1 MVKQAGAIVNLPHP
15 FPADFYRW
23 EIETKCEQFAL
34 CLTCRAATLIMQE
47 KEPFRPRGRERGVP
61 MFSIGNDR
69 VALVT
74 DSSCDLSDEQL
85 AAFDIR
91 LVSLR
96 VTASKGEFRDRL
108 EISHDQLYALLKEEL
123 PKTSLPLPEDVSA
136 LYRQLQEEGCTRVL
150 HLSLSAGL
158 SGTYNMVRIL
168 AEDCTGLRVDVVDTR
183 TLSCGLG
190 LLVLE
195 AAECLQRG
203 MPVED
208 VIDRVEHLRA
218 TQLGAFLIRTLE
230 FLRKGG
236 RIGLVEGVVG
246 SLLQLKPVIFVN
258 DDGVYQTLSKARGFN
273 NALNGMCEEFFRR
286 YDGCRVRL
294 AIVHG
299 AAYEDAVKLRDKFCE
314 RLDVVSSFISP
325 VSPALAIHTGP
336 GLLGAIVQ
344 YAD

>member
-1 MVKQAGAIVNLPHP
+1 
-15 FPADFYRW
+15 
-23 EIETKCEQFAL
+23 
-34 CLTCRAATLIMQE
+34 
-47 KEPFRPRGRERGVP
+47 
-61 MFSIGNDR
+61 MFMIGDDR

-74 DSSCDLSDEQL
+74 DTSCDLTEEQL
-85 AAFDIR
+85 QAYDIR

-96 VTASKGEFRDRL
+96 VATSEGEFRDRL
-108 EISHDQLYALLKEEL
+108 EIDHDTLYDLLKREL

-136 LYRQLQEEGCTRVL
+136 LYRQLKAEGCTRVV
-150 HLSLSAGL
+150 HMTISSNL
-158 SGTYNMVRIL
+158 SGTYNMVRLI
-168 AEDCTGLRVDVVDTR
+168 AEETEGLQVDVVDTR

-195 AAECLQRG
+195 AAESLAKG
-203 MPVED
+203 MSVED
-208 VIDRVEHLRA
+208 TLARVEHLRA
-218 TQLGAFLIRTLE
+218 TQLGAFVIRTLE

-246 SLLQLKPVIFVN
+246 SLLQIKPVIYVN
-258 DDGVYQTLSKARGFN
+258 DDGVYNTLVKARGFT
-273 NALNGMCEEFFRR
+273 NALSAMNDECFKRFQGRK
-286 YDGCRVRL
+286 VRI

-299 AAYEDAVKLRDKFCE
+299 AAYEEAVKLRDRFLEK
-314 RLDVVSSFISP
+314 LDVVSSFISP

>member
-1 MVKQAGAIVNLPHP
+1 
-15 FPADFYRW
+15 
-23 EIETKCEQFAL
+23 
-34 CLTCRAATLIMQE
+34 
-47 KEPFRPRGRERGVP
+47 
-61 MFSIGNDR
+61 MFMIGDDR

-74 DSSCDLSDEQL
+74 DTSCDLSEEQL
-85 AAFDIR
+85 QAYDIR

-96 VTASKGEFRDRL
+96 VATSEGEFRDRL
-108 EISHDQLYALLKEEL
+108 EIDQDILYDLLKREL

-136 LYRQLQEEGCTRVL
+136 LYRQLKAEGCTRVV
-150 HLSLSAGL
+150 HMTISSNL
-158 SGTYNMVRIL
+158 SGTYNMVRLI
-168 AEDCTGLRVDVVDTR
+168 AEETEGLQVDVVDTR

-195 AAECLQRG
+195 AAESLAKG
-203 MPVED
+203 MSVED
-208 VIDRVEHLRA
+208 TLARVEHLRA
-218 TQLGAFLIRTLE
+218 TQLGAFVIRTLE

-246 SLLQLKPVIFVN
+246 SLLQIKPVIYVN
-258 DDGVYQTLSKARGFN
+258 DDGVYNTLVKARGFS
-273 NALNGMCEEFFRR
+273 NALSAMNDECFKRFQGRK
-286 YDGCRVRL
+286 VRI

-299 AAYEDAVKLRDKFCE
+299 AAYEEAVKLRDRFLEK
-314 RLDVVSSFISP
+314 LDVVSSFISP

>member
-1 MVKQAGAIVNLPHP
+1 
-15 FPADFYRW
+15 
-23 EIETKCEQFAL
+23 
-34 CLTCRAATLIMQE
+34 
-47 KEPFRPRGRERGVP
+47 

-74 DSSCDLSDEQL
+74 DTSCDLSEEQL
-85 AAFDIR
+85 QAYDIR

-96 VTASKGEFRDRL
+96 VATSEGEFRDRL
-108 EISHDQLYALLKEEL
+108 EIDQDTLYSLLKREL

-136 LYRQLQEEGCTRVL
+136 LYRQLKEEGCTRVV
-150 HLSLSAGL
+150 HMTISSNL
-158 SGTYNMVRIL
+158 SGTYNMVRLI
-168 AEDCTGLRVDVVDTR
+168 AEETEGMQVDVVDTR

-195 AAECLQRG
+195 AAESLAKG
-203 MPVED
+203 MSVED
-208 VIDRVEHLRA
+208 TLARVEHLRS
-218 TQLGAFLIRTLE
+218 TQLGAFVIRTLE

-246 SLLQLKPVIFVN
+246 SLLQIKPVIYVN
-258 DDGVYQTLSKARGFN
+258 DDGVYNTLVKARGFT
-273 NALNGMCEEFFRR
+273 NALNAMSDECFKRFQGRK
-286 YDGCRVRL
+286 VRI

-299 AAYEDAVKLRDKFCE
+299 AAYEEAVKLRDRFLEK
-314 RLDVVSSFISP
+314 LDVVSSFISP

>member
-1 MVKQAGAIVNLPHP
+1 M
-15 FPADFYRW
+15 
-23 EIETKCEQFAL
+23 
-34 CLTCRAATLIMQE
+34 
-47 KEPFRPRGRERGVP
+47 
-61 MFSIGNDR
+61 IGDDR

-74 DSSCDLSDEQL
+74 DSSCDLSAEQL
-85 AAFDIR
+85 KAYGIR

-96 VTASKGEFRDRL
+96 VATSEGEFRDRL
-108 EISHDQLYALLKEEL
+108 EIDQDTLYSLLKREL

-136 LYRQLQEEGCTRVL
+136 LYRQLKEEGCTRVV
-150 HLSLSAGL
+150 HMTISSNL
-158 SGTYNMVRIL
+158 SGTYNMVRLI
-168 AEDCTGLRVDVVDTR
+168 AEETEGMQVDVVDTR

-195 AAECLQRG
+195 AAESLAKG
-203 MPVED
+203 MSVED
-208 VIDRVEHLRA
+208 TLARVEHLRS
-218 TQLGAFLIRTLE
+218 TQLGAFVIRTLE

-246 SLLQLKPVIFVN
+246 SLLQIKPVIYVN
-258 DDGVYQTLSKARGFN
+258 DDGVYNTLVKARGFT
-273 NALNGMCEEFFRR
+273 NALNAMSDECFKRFQGRK
-286 YDGCRVRL
+286 VRI

-299 AAYEDAVKLRDKFCE
+299 AAYEEAVKLRDRFLEK
-314 RLDVVSSFISP
+314 LDVVSSFISP

>member
-1 MVKQAGAIVNLPHP
+1 M
-15 FPADFYRW
+15 
-23 EIETKCEQFAL
+23 
-34 CLTCRAATLIMQE
+34 
-47 KEPFRPRGRERGVP
+47 
-61 MFSIGNDR
+61 IGDDR

-74 DSSCDLSDEQL
+74 DTSCDLSEEQL
-85 AAFDIR
+85 QAYDIR

-96 VTASKGEFRDRL
+96 VATSEGEFRDRL
-108 EISHDQLYALLKEEL
+108 EINQDILYDLLKREL

-136 LYRQLQEEGCTRVL
+136 LYRQLKEEGCTRVV
-150 HLSLSAGL
+150 HMTISSNL
-158 SGTYNMVRIL
+158 SGTYNMVRLI
-168 AEDCTGLRVDVVDTR
+168 AEETEDLQVDVVDTK

-195 AAECLQRG
+195 AAESLARG
-203 MPVED
+203 MSVED
-208 VIDRVEHLRA
+208 TLARVEHLRA
-218 TQLGAFLIRTLE
+218 TQLGAFVIRTLE

-246 SLLQLKPVIFVN
+246 SLLQIKPVIYVN
-258 DDGVYQTLSKARGFN
+258 DDGVYNTLIKARGFT
-273 NALNGMCEEFFRR
+273 NALNAMSDECFKRFQGRK
-286 YDGCRVRL
+286 VRI

-299 AAYEDAVKLRDKFCE
+299 AAYEEAVKLRDRFLEK
-314 RLDVVSSFISP
+314 LDVASSFISP

>member
-1 MVKQAGAIVNLPHP
+1 
-15 FPADFYRW
+15 
-23 EIETKCEQFAL
+23 
-34 CLTCRAATLIMQE
+34 
-47 KEPFRPRGRERGVP
+47 
-61 MFSIGNDR
+61 MFMIGDDR

-74 DSSCDLSDEQL
+74 DTSCDLSEEQL
-85 AAFDIR
+85 QAYDIR

-96 VTASKGEFRDRL
+96 VATSEGEFRDRL
-108 EISHDQLYALLKEEL
+108 EIDQDTLYSLLKREL

-136 LYRQLQEEGCTRVL
+136 LYRQLKAEGCTRVV
-150 HLSLSAGL
+150 HMTISSNL
-158 SGTYNMVRIL
+158 SGTYNMVRLI
-168 AEDCTGLRVDVVDTR
+168 AEETEGLQVDVVDTR

-195 AAECLQRG
+195 AAESLAKG
-203 MPVED
+203 MSVED
-208 VIDRVEHLRA
+208 TLARVEHLRA
-218 TQLGAFLIRTLE
+218 TQLGAFVIRTLE

-246 SLLQLKPVIFVN
+246 SLLQIKPVIYVN
-258 DDGVYQTLSKARGFN
+258 DDGVYNTLVKARGFS
-273 NALNGMCEEFFRR
+273 NALSAMNDECFKRFQGRK
-286 YDGCRVRL
+286 VRI

-299 AAYEDAVKLRDKFCE
+299 AAYEEAVKLRDRFLEK
-314 RLDVVSSFISP
+314 LDVVSSFISP

>member
-1 MVKQAGAIVNLPHP
+1 M
-15 FPADFYRW
+15 
-23 EIETKCEQFAL
+23 
-34 CLTCRAATLIMQE
+34 
-47 KEPFRPRGRERGVP
+47 
-61 MFSIGNDR
+61 IGDDR

-74 DSSCDLSDEQL
+74 DTSCDLSEEQL
-85 AAFDIR
+85 QAYDIR

-96 VTASKGEFRDRL
+96 VATSEGEFRDRL
-108 EISHDQLYALLKEEL
+108 EINQDILYDLLKREL

-136 LYRQLQEEGCTRVL
+136 LYRQLKAEGCTRVV
-150 HLSLSAGL
+150 HMTISSNL
-158 SGTYNMVRIL
+158 SGTYNMVRLI
-168 AEDCTGLRVDVVDTR
+168 AEETEGLQVDVVDTR

-195 AAECLQRG
+195 AAESLAKG
-203 MPVED
+203 MSVED
-208 VIDRVEHLRA
+208 TLARVEHLRA
-218 TQLGAFLIRTLE
+218 TQLGAFVIRTLE

-246 SLLQLKPVIFVN
+246 SLLQIKPVIYVN
-258 DDGVYQTLSKARGFN
+258 DDGVYNTLVKARGFT
-273 NALNGMCEEFFRR
+273 NALNAMSDECFKRFQGRK
-286 YDGCRVRL
+286 VRI

-299 AAYEDAVKLRDKFCE
+299 AAYEEAVKLRDRFLEK
-314 RLDVVSSFISP
+314 LDVVSSFISP

>member
-1 MVKQAGAIVNLPHP
+1 M
-15 FPADFYRW
+15 
-23 EIETKCEQFAL
+23 
-34 CLTCRAATLIMQE
+34 
-47 KEPFRPRGRERGVP
+47 
-61 MFSIGNDR
+61 IGDDR

-74 DSSCDLSDEQL
+74 DTSCDLSEEQL
-85 AAFDIR
+85 QAYDIR

-96 VTASKGEFRDRL
+96 VATSEGEFRDRL
-108 EISHDQLYALLKEEL
+108 EIDQDTLYSLLKREL

-136 LYRQLQEEGCTRVL
+136 LYRQLKEEGCTRVV
-150 HLSLSAGL
+150 HMTISSNL
-158 SGTYNMVRIL
+158 SGTYNMVRLI
-168 AEDCTGLRVDVVDTR
+168 AEETEGLQVDVVDTR

-195 AAECLQRG
+195 AAESLAKG
-203 MPVED
+203 MSVED
-208 VIDRVEHLRA
+208 TLARVEHLRS
-218 TQLGAFLIRTLE
+218 TQLGAFVIRTLE

-246 SLLQLKPVIFVN
+246 SLLQIKPVIYVN
-258 DDGVYQTLSKARGFN
+258 DDGVYNTLVKARGFT
-273 NALNGMCEEFFRR
+273 NALNAMSDECFKRFQGRK
-286 YDGCRVRL
+286 VRI

-299 AAYEDAVKLRDKFCE
+299 AAYEEAVKLRDRFLEK
-314 RLDVVSSFISP
+314 LDVVSSFISP